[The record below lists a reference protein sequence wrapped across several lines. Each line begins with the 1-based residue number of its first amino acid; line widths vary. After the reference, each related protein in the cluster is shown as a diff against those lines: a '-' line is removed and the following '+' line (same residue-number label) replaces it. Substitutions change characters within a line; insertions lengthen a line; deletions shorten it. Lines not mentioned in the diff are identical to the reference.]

1 MDERTDE
8 AMTGIDRAIADALD
22 VAPSPEFVARVRQ
35 RIANEPQPRPA
46 WFTWRVGVGV
56 AAAAAAVLVVAL
68 AWRSNGTTT
77 PSSVAL
83 DARSLDLSRG
93 ALVPSPEV
101 RPPRE
106 TYVVSASRR
115 TVGVAVETR
124 TAETRASVGPEV
136 LIPRAELEMYRRLI
150 ARPHEAPGP
159 VVAVEPTIISA
170 EAAPEAI
177 VIEPIRIEP
186 IMPPSG
192 GQGERQ

>member
-1 MDERTDE
+1 
-8 AMTGIDRAIADALD
+8 MTGIDRAIADALD

-35 RIANEPQPRPA
+35 RIANEPKPRPA

-56 AAAAAAVLVVAL
+56 AAAAAIVLVVAL
-68 AWRSNGTTT
+68 AWRSNGTT

-83 DARSLDLSRG
+83 DARSLNLSRG
-93 ALVPSPEV
+93 ALVLSPEV
-101 RPPRE
+101 RLPRE
-106 TYVVSASRR
+106 TYVVSAVRR
-115 TVGVAVETR
+115 TVGVAVGTR